1 MFSDNRKISS
11 RQVHRL
17 FIYDITGISTLLL
30 PPMLAQIAGRDGI
43 FCIFLALI
51 PAYLF
56 LALIDKVS
64 KKSKSDYP
72 SYMRESFGGVI
83 SAVLLGIY
91 YLFSVFLAGYV
102 LYVLSCLIKTS
113 LLKEESYWLIC
124 ICILVLGGYG
134 IMGGIEGR
142 ARVYEILFWFLM
154 APLLLMLLLAAK
166 DVNVDYWTP
175 VFTSGVAGVLK
186 GTLLVFLFYSVIY
199 VCHFLMPFE
208 RKKGG
213 AVRAAKS
220 ALMISALL
228 NAAVYLITLGMFA
241 SEALANMQYPIIT
254 LMSMIKL
261 PGGFF
266 ERQDAFM
273 VAIWFFTMYAL
284 INSGMFYGTE
294 VLKNL
299 FHKKG
304 QKRYVFVTVV
314 LTFAAAAVFYQ
325 SGAALMFC
333 RKYLICIGPAFL
345 IVVPLLLL
353 CFGKK
358 QTAAKGGRLS

>member
-1 MFSDNRKISS
+1 MFSDNRKISK

-17 FIYDITGISTLLL
+17 FIYDITGVSTLLL
-30 PPMLAQIAGRDGI
+30 PPLLAKTAGRDGI

-56 LALIDKVS
+56 LTLIDRVS
-64 KKSKSDYP
+64 KRSKKEYSA
-72 SYMRESFGGVI
+72 YMRESFGTVI
-83 SAVLLGIY
+83 SSAALCIY
-91 YLFSVFLAGYV
+91 FILSIVLAGYV

-113 LLKEESYWLIC
+113 LLKDESYWLIC
-124 ICILVLGGYG
+124 LCILALGGYG

-142 ARVYEILFWFLM
+142 ARIYEILFWFLM
-154 APLLLMLLLAAK
+154 APLLLMLLLAAR
-166 DVNVDYWTP
+166 DVNADYWTP

-186 GTLLVFLFYSVIY
+186 GTLLVFVFYSVIY
-199 VCHFLMPFE
+199 VCHFLVPFE
-208 RKKGG
+208 KKKGG

-220 ALMISALL
+220 ALFVSALL

-241 SEALANMQYPIIT
+241 TNALSNMEYPIIT

-294 VLKNL
+294 VLKSL
-299 FHKKG
+299 FHQKG
-304 QKRYVFVTVV
+304 EKRYVLVTVI
-314 LTFAAAAVFYQ
+314 LTFAAAALFYR
-325 SGAALMFC
+325 SEAALMFC
-333 RKYLICIGPAFL
+333 RKYLICAGLVFL
-345 IVVPLLLL
+345 LAVPILLL

-358 QTAAKGGRLS
+358 QARAKGGDLS